1 MHCNIHL
8 NEMNSIESLKLDFNS
23 QQRQLSNIHN
33 QKMFDD
39 CIYVGSGDSYIAGL
53 IVEYIT
59 DHKCKCYSP
68 SDLFNSRFNE
78 DKTYCFISVTGKTA
92 ANIKVAQRATDSGID
107 TVAVTFDENSKLAR
121 VCKDTVQLKITRG
134 HTPTAGFSSFVA
146 NVVTCLQ
153 ISGSIV
159 PQKFD
164 LWHKRGI
171 ELSLQSLDSI
181 VLPPN
186 QSVDLLGNNLLYA
199 IALYASFQMAE
210 FFGTTVHAHKLE
222 EFCHSPI
229 FGFRKPNQLW
239 ILGQK
244 EKQISERL
252 SKLGL
257 RLTYNELYNQDIFG
271 QLFETIFFIQNLM
284 LLLAEKKGYS
294 ELQYV
299 KMKEV
304 LQASSDIIYL

>member
-1 MHCNIHL
+1 
-8 NEMNSIESLKLDFNS
+8 
-23 QQRQLSNIHN
+23 
-33 QKMFDD
+33 
-39 CIYVGSGDSYIAGL
+39 
-53 IVEYIT
+53 
-59 DHKCKCYSP
+59 
-68 SDLFNSRFNE
+68 
-78 DKTYCFISVTGKTA
+78 
-92 ANIKVAQRATDSGID
+92 
-107 TVAVTFDENSKLAR
+107 
-121 VCKDTVQLKITRG
+121 
-134 HTPTAGFSSFVA
+134 
-146 NVVTCLQ
+146 
-153 ISGSIV
+153 
-159 PQKFD
+159 
-164 LWHKRGI
+164 
-171 ELSLQSLDSI
+171 
-181 VLPPN
+181 
-186 QSVDLLGNNLLYA
+186 
-199 IALYASFQMAE
+199 MAE